1 MHYLLNKQ
9 LAQVKITAHFEV
21 TFKQFFE
28 NLNTVVFFHEIDI
41 LLSPECILNTG
52 LVDFGEED

>member
-28 NLNTVVFFHEIDI
+28 NLNTVVFSMKLTYYCH
-41 LLSPECILNTG
+41 LS
-52 LVDFGEED
+52 VY